1 MKAMSLLGL
10 FLISFGAMAEG
21 NVLSQKVIDLGNISD
36 AEANV
41 AVKRSFEFTR
51 TAKSPEKVT
60 LKYKLNFLKKDCVA
74 YEVIQE
80 EVPEFKKIV
89 CAGDNTGHHCEEK
102 VFSGLFNA
110 KTVCMEQGLVRVV
123 NEGSVTLNFKKA
135 VALSPTAT
143 ERIAVTLKQNDMKN
157 DQADSTG
164 SVLESASLYEVKKS
178 MLGLGSQIVF
188 KAK

>member
-1 MKAMSLLGL
+1 
-10 FLISFGAMAEG
+10 
-21 NVLSQKVIDLGNISD
+21 
-36 AEANV
+36 
-41 AVKRSFEFTR
+41 
-51 TAKSPEKVT
+51 
-60 LKYKLNFLKKDCVA
+60 
-74 YEVIQE
+74 
-80 EVPEFKKIV
+80 
-89 CAGDNTGHHCEEK
+89 
-102 VFSGLFNA
+102 
-110 KTVCMEQGLVRVV
+110 
-123 NEGSVTLNFKKA
+123 VTLNFKKA